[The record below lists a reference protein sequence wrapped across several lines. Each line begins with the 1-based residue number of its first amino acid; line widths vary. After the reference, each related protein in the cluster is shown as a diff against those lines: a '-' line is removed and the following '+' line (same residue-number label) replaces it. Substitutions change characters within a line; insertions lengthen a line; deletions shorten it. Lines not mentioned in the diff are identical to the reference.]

1 MKQPKIRLKVFK
13 TEFQWFRNIAAL
25 QNNEMWHR
33 WMAAKEGSKKGPKKG
48 RRRTKE
54 VEKEG
59 QASPVLNQHLFSA
72 FGKVFYA

>member
-33 WMAAKEGSKKGPKKG
+33 WMAAKEGSKKGPKKVEEG
-48 RRRTKE
+48 PLE

-59 QASPVLNQHLFSA
+59 QARPLLNQHLFSA